1 MSGNFKTRGPG
12 GARHLCGVLFA
23 AVALWGQSP
32 AAQIDEAI
40 ALANS
45 GSARQGLAILRGVI
59 PRLRESHDEVNL
71 ARALAASSEAAL
83 TVGDYE
89 GAVQSS
95 TEAARLHAKT
105 SDADAE
111 ATDWNTIGRANVY
124 LGRYV
129 PAIES
134 YQRALALD
142 RKRGDAEGEIVR
154 LYNIGN
160 VYFEQGRYLDAFRQ
174 YQTALERLDA
184 TAGEEWNAR
193 RRQIVMANLAIL
205 YQRLGRY
212 QQALQLYLSLRE
224 HSESMKPSERAQLV
238 SNLGTL
244 YRRLG
249 DSGKA
254 LETYRQA
261 QALFQQ
267 DHHPFG
273 ESGVL
278 KNIGIVLALDLDR
291 LPEALKA
298 FQDAQKLATQSA
310 GGQLAAIQLYIGET
324 YRELGR
330 YDEARASFEAALAGS
345 RQGGSSEYEWQ
356 ALRGLGQIEEQA
368 GRRDEALR
376 LYLDAI
382 ARIESV
388 RSGLELPVL
397 RREFLGD
404 KRQVYDAALEILLA
418 RPEPPVGQVFELMEH
433 SRARVMQ
440 DRLASPGAKYG
451 LKEIQTRL
459 DPGSVLLE
467 YWVGRSGGAVL
478 YATRSEAGILPRAA
492 VDPGALRTA
501 LEDSGSSWREIS
513 SRIGHALLSGIPAL
527 RSGEFSSVIVVPDG
541 SLSLIPFELLAAGDS
556 GDAAARLLVERAPLF
571 YLPSASLLLRAP
583 SVAVRGWGPP
593 WRRELLAFADPA
605 QPSAD
610 AGADA
615 IGGDTLR
622 WAALPGS
629 SDEVRAIAGLLP
641 GRAELHLA
649 ADATKPLLLARA
661 TAAPL
666 LHVSTHAIADPID
679 PERSRILFAPPQ
691 PRAGA
696 DYLFLREIYGLDLKG
711 LDMVVLSACDTETG
725 KVTGGE
731 GVEGFSKAFL
741 AAGANSTVT
750 TLWPVDD
757 RATAEF
763 MKQFYYALA
772 SGSTKAEALRQ
783 AKLQFLRSG
792 SRLSHPQYWAA
803 FVLNGDGL
811 APIPRAI
818 SWSTVGIAAG
828 AIGLTVLLGVS
839 LRRTSRARAALT
851 GSRS

>member
-1 MSGNFKTRGPG
+1 MSGIFKTRGLG
-12 GARHLCGVLFA
+12 GPRHLYAVLLA
-23 AVALWGQSP
+23 AVALWGQSS
-32 AAQIDEAI
+32 AARIDEAI

-45 GSARQGLAILRGVI
+45 GSARQALANLRGMI
-59 PRLRESHDEVNL
+59 PGLRESHDEANL

-89 GAVQSS
+89 GAVASS
-95 TEAARLHAKT
+95 TEAARIHGRAG
-105 SDADAE
+105 DAEAE

-124 LGRYV
+124 LGRYA

-174 YQTALERLDA
+174 YQTALERVDA
-184 TAGEEWNAR
+184 TTGEKWNAR

-224 HSESMKPSERAQLV
+224 HSESMKASERAQLV

-324 YRELGR
+324 YREMGR

-356 ALRGLGQIEEQA
+356 ALRGLGQIEEQG

-404 KRQVYDAALEILLA
+404 KRQVYDAALEILLS
-418 RPEPPVGQVFELMEH
+418 RPEPPIGQVFELMEH

-451 LKEIQTRL
+451 LKEIQARL

-467 YWVGRSGGAVL
+467 YWAGRSGGAVL
-478 YATRSEAGILPRAA
+478 YATRSEAGILWRPA

-501 LEDSGSSWREIS
+501 LEDSGTAWREIS
-513 SRIGHALLSGIPAL
+513 SRIGRALLSGIPPL
-527 RSGEFSSVIVVPDG
+527 RSGELRSVIVVPDG

-556 GDAAARLLVERAPLF
+556 NGVDARLMVERAPLF
-571 YLPSASLLLRAP
+571 YLPSASLLLRTP
-583 SVAVRGWGPP
+583 SAVRGWGPP

-615 IGGDTLR
+615 IGADSLR
-622 WAALPGS
+622 WTALPGS
-629 SDEVRAIAGLLP
+629 SDEVRAIAGMLP

-772 SGSTKAEALRQ
+772 SGAPKAEALRQ

-811 APIPRAI
+811 APIPRAV
-818 SWSTVGIAAG
+818 SWSAVGIAAG
-828 AIGLTVLLGVS
+828 ALGLAALLGVS
-839 LRRTSRARAALT
+839 LRRTRRTRPALT